1 MNAQNSSLRSLSCA
15 LGPLT
20 ASLAARLFHSSPGER
35 AHTTVFLSSS
45 LSPAAV
51 RVLRKRRN
59 SFSSPHTISKRQ
71 WIVVR
76 QAMYTVLLRSPT
88 SGLAT
93 PRLAGLATNE
103 QCPTSHPPLKQCIF
117 FRRARIYL
125 NARSTIK
132 TRTPEAC
139 ALAQQLAHAVT
150 DSAAPSLSRQLDWQL
165 ASAICKS
172 STPSASL
179 DMSCKLN
186 DFSFTLMT
194 LPRLQLHLNHSPL
207 TIEIRP
213 PSGALRCTHS
223 SSFPSVCGP
232 RLRLRSSNLPR
243 LKLSAF
249 IPSCPALTSSFQR
262 PPQAIQRSLK
272 ISGTLLRL
280 LKLPFTS
287 RCLPNDITA
296 LEAPRVIHEALQS
309 I

>member
-1 MNAQNSSLRSLSCA
+1 MSSRRRHRAQNS
-15 LGPLT
+15 
-20 ASLAARLFHSSPGER
+20 F
-35 AHTTVFLSSS
+35 
-45 LSPAAV
+45 
-51 RVLRKRRN
+51 LRKRRN
-59 SFSSPHTISKRQ
+59 SFSSPHTVSKSHAALRQ

-76 QAMYTVLLRSPT
+76 QAMIFVLRSPT

-179 DMSCKLN
+179 DM
-186 DFSFTLMT
+186 FFTLMT

-207 TIEIRP
+207 TRSSTS
-213 PSGALRCTHS
+213 PSSLAS
-223 SSFPSVCGP
+223 SSILKLIIYP
-232 RLRLRSSNLPR
+232 RLS
-243 LKLSAF
+243 
-249 IPSCPALTSSFQR
+249 
-262 PPQAIQRSLK
+262 PQ

-296 LEAPRVIHEALQS
+296 LEAPRVIHEALRL